1 MLRKII
7 SLLDTLLSIII
18 HFSLVLGLFAGQP
31 ARASRVQPELPQK
44 RSYDEI
50 DAYIGKQLEVL
61 DIPGAVLAIVEGNR
75 IVHIKGFGLTRPG
88 GAVPTSDTPF
98 ILGSLTKSFT
108 ALAIMQLV
116 EAGKIGLDDPIQL
129 YLPWFRVADPT
140 ASGHITV
147 RHLLTHTSGLSKQV
161 GMQAIANLDDL
172 PRAGERQARS
182 LANTKLTHQPGLV
195 FEYSNMNYNLLGL
208 IIEAASGEPYVDY
221 VHEHIFISLE
231 MRHSYR
237 SKAVAQQNGLAVG
250 YRSWFGIPV
259 ADPDLPVPS
268 GSLPS
273 GGLISS
279 TEDLSHYLIAYLN
292 GGQYGGVQV
301 LSPEGIA
308 QLTKPAVETGIS
320 VPGVDYGMGWVIQET
335 SRGRRIWHNGKVPD
349 YFSYM
354 ALLPEQ
360 NSGIVLLG
368 NVNHTASMYDISMV
382 GAGAASLLAGL
393 QPEPIPW
400 AMVPWATRSFL
411 VIPVIQ
417 IAGVFTLIKLR
428 KHWKLK
434 AGHRP
439 GGIRALN
446 VFALLLVILN
456 LGVAI
461 LALALLTSR
470 ILPFLFLFIPDLTWL
485 ALVCGSFALAWLLLC
500 AWFSLK
506 VNRSH

>member
-1 MLRKII
+1 MLN
-7 SLLDTLLSIII
+7 SLFSIII
-18 HFSLVLGLFAGQP
+18 LFSLVIGLYVIQP
-31 ARASRVQPELPQK
+31 AGASQVQYGFSQD

-50 DAYIGKQLEVL
+50 DAYLEKQLEVL
-61 DIPGAVLAIVEGNR
+61 NIPGAALAIVEGKR
-75 IVHIKGFGLTRPG
+75 IIHTKGFGITGPG
-88 GAVPTSDTPF
+88 GPAPTSDTPF

-108 ALAIMQLV
+108 ALTVMQLV

-129 YLPWFRVADPT
+129 YLPWFRVSDP
-140 ASGHITV
+140 AVSGQITV
-147 RHLLTHTSGLSKQV
+147 RHLLNHTSGLSKQV
-161 GMQAIANLDDL
+161 GIQAIANLDDL
-172 PRAGERQARS
+172 PGAGERQARS
-182 LANTKLTHQPGLV
+182 LANTKLTYPPGSA

-208 IIEAASGEPYVDY
+208 IIEAASGETYADY
-221 VHEHIFISLE
+221 VHNHIFAPLE
-231 MRHSYR
+231 MRHSYS

-308 QLTKPAVETGIS
+308 QLTQPAIETGIS
-320 VPGVDYGMGWVIQET
+320 VPGTDYGMGWVIQET
-335 SRGRRIWHNGKVPD
+335 SPGRRIWHNGKVPD

-360 NSGIVLLG
+360 NSGLVLLG

-393 QPEPIPW
+393 TPEPIPW
-400 AMVPWATRSFL
+400 AMVPWATRGFL

-446 VFALLLVILN
+446 VFALLLVMLN

-461 LALALLTSR
+461 LALALLMSR
-470 ILPFLFLFIPDLTWL
+470 MLPFLFLFMPDLTWL
-485 ALVCGSFALAWLLLC
+485 SLVCGSFALAWLLLY

-506 VNRSH
+506 I